1 MNNLLLLAYI
11 AVAALITYLPRVVP
25 LAVFRRKIKNRF
37 IQSFLLYMPYGILAA
52 MVFPAVLYSTAG
64 LFSAIC
70 GGLAALVLAWK
81 QKGLLTVAAGST
93 LSRCFWPNGFF
104 PFSYDST
111 GYRRCY
117 NEAGLSAAAFCFKQT
132 ADFWS
137 RLYERFTEANM
148 FFYN

>member
-37 IQSFLLYMPYGILAA
+37 VQSFLLYMPYGILAA

-93 LSRCFWPNGFF
+93 LAVFLTEWL
-104 PFSYDST
+104 
-111 GYRRCY
+111 
-117 NEAGLSAAAFCFKQT
+117 LSVFV
-132 ADFWS
+132 
-137 RLYERFTEANM
+137 
-148 FFYN
+148 